1 MYRGTAVKK
10 DATLPISSTLKAMA
24 NAWLRDAP
32 YTLAMFS
39 DPFAYRARLTDAD
52 LDFYD
57 GRSRLINMTSV
68 RQGLITQE
76 EADRRREMR
85 QADRERKK
93 EEDRYLELHVD
104 VEWDTSDDSFGE
116 DTPLSPPRSPDRQ
129 TRGLDLSTK
138 AWKKEC
144 SLIRLRGRFDLREL
158 GFDDYETW
166 KQYQIKHSQPQ
177 SATQPPHN
185 RPQHQPPPSS
195 PPSSPPSHPPP
206 ILRTRS
212 RQIARASRKG
222 YKQ

>member
-1 MYRGTAVKK
+1 MTNTWLH
-10 DATLPISSTLKAMA
+10 DAL
-24 NAWLRDAP
+24 
-32 YTLAMFS
+32 YTPAMFS

-57 GRSRLINMTSV
+57 ERSRLINMTSV

-76 EADRRREMR
+76 EADRRREGR
-85 QADRERKK
+85 QADREQKK

-104 VEWDTSDDSFGE
+104 FEWDTSDDSFGE
-116 DTPLSPPRSPDRQ
+116 DTPLSPPHSPDRQ
-129 TRGLDLSTK
+129 PRGLDLSIK

-144 SLIRLRGRFDLREL
+144 SLILLRGRFDLREF
-158 GFDDYETW
+158 GFEDYEIW

-185 RPQHQPPPSS
+185 SPPHQPPPSS

-206 ILRTRS
+206 ILQTRS
-212 RQIARASRKG
+212 RQNVRASRKG
-222 YKQ
+222 FKQ